1 METGAK
7 SGNYLTMMFNIKDT
21 SVHVG
26 VISEGPTGSDSLLGE
41 SQSAPYFPA
50 CLQHIHLSTLRLA
63 TKRVFTLKKQTKTTN
78 LGFLQS
84 GYIANTI
91 YQHNT

>member
-1 METGAK
+1 
-7 SGNYLTMMFNIKDT
+7 MFNIKDK
-21 SVHVG
+21 SVHMG
-26 VISEGPTGSDSLLGE
+26 VISEGPAGSDSLLGE

-50 CLQHIHLSTLRLA
+50 CLQHIHPSTLRLA

-84 GYIANTI
+84 RYIANTI